1 MLRTIASYIEK
12 NALLDKGDSV
22 IAGLSGGA
30 DSVCM
35 VHILCRLGYRVI
47 AAHCNFSLRGD
58 ESDRDEKFVEELCYK
73 YSIELHTIR
82 FKTTEYAAEHKLGIE
97 EAARELRY
105 QWFEKL
111 RQQTGASAV
120 CVAHHRDDSIETSL
134 LNLARGTGITGI
146 CGIRCRNGHVVRPLL
161 CVSRTDIEEYMNE
174 QELSYVT
181 DSTNLETHYN
191 RNKIR
196 NIIIPEFQKIKP
208 GFCDTMAANI
218 ENFTAVNS
226 IYQDAINRAKERVLT
241 KKENTLYVNLNK
253 VTEFVEPATLLYEIL
268 KNYGLHPR
276 EIPKLLTMERGKQV
290 ATSTCRISIARDR
303 GSRLLVIES
312 ISNQ

>member
-1 MLRTIASYIEK
+1 MLRLIASYIEK
-12 NALLDKGDSV
+12 NALLEKGDTV

-35 VHILCRLGYRVI
+35 THILCRLGYQVI
-47 AAHCNFSLRGD
+47 AAHCNFSLRGS
-58 ESDRDEKFVEELCYK
+58 ESDRDQKFVEDFCYRN
-73 YSIELHTIR
+73 SIELHTTR
-82 FKTTEYAAEHKLGIE
+82 FDTTAYASEHKLGIE

-105 QWFEKL
+105 RWFEEL
-111 RQQTGASAV
+111 RRKTGAAAI

-146 CGIRCRNGHVVRPLL
+146 CGIRCRNGRVVRPLL
-161 CVSRTDIEEYMNE
+161 GVSRTDIEEYLNE

-218 ENFTAVNS
+218 ENFTAVNA
-226 IYQDAINRAKERVLT
+226 IYQDSINREKERVLT
-241 KKENTLYVNLNK
+241 KKENTLYINLNK

-268 KNYGLHPR
+268 KHYGLHPR

-290 ATSTCRISIARDR
+290 NTSTCRISITRDKR
-303 GSRLLVIES
+303 SRLLVVES
-312 ISNQ
+312 VNC

>member
-1 MLRTIASYIEK
+1 MLRAIASYIEK
-12 NALLDKGDSV
+12 NSLLEKGDTV

-30 DSVCM
+30 DSICM
-35 VHILCRLGYRVI
+35 THILCHLGYQVI
-47 AAHCNFSLRGD
+47 AAHCNFSLRGS
-58 ESDRDEKFVEELCYK
+58 ESDRDQKFVEDFCYRN
-73 YSIELHTIR
+73 SIELHTTR
-82 FKTTEYAAEHKLGIE
+82 FDTTFYATEHKLGIE

-105 QWFEKL
+105 RWFEEL
-111 RQQTGASAV
+111 RRETGAAAI

-134 LNLARGTGITGI
+134 LNRARGTGITGI
-146 CGIRCRNGHVVRPLL
+146 CGIRCRNGRVVRPLL
-161 CVSRTDIEEYMNE
+161 GVSRTDIEEYLNE

-218 ENFTAVNS
+218 ENFTAVNA
-226 IYQDAINRAKERVLT
+226 IYQDTINREKERVLT
-241 KKENTLYVNLNK
+241 KKENTLYINLNR

-268 KNYGLHPR
+268 QHYGLHPR

-290 ATSTCRISIARDR
+290 NTSTCRISIIRDK
-303 GSRLLVIES
+303 GSRLLMVE
-312 ISNQ
+312 NVNY

>member
-97 EAARELRY
+97 EAARELRSRSSRSTPGRRR
-105 QWFEKL
+105 L
-111 RQQTGASAV
+111 
-120 CVAHHRDDSIETSL
+120 HR
-134 LNLARGTGITGI
+134 R
-146 CGIRCRNGHVVRPLL
+146 
-161 CVSRTDIEEYMNE
+161 
-174 QELSYVT
+174 
-181 DSTNLETHYN
+181 
-191 RNKIR
+191 
-196 NIIIPEFQKIKP
+196 
-208 GFCDTMAANI
+208 
-218 ENFTAVNS
+218 
-226 IYQDAINRAKERVLT
+226 
-241 KKENTLYVNLNK
+241 
-253 VTEFVEPATLLYEIL
+253 
-268 KNYGLHPR
+268 
-276 EIPKLLTMERGKQV
+276 
-290 ATSTCRISIARDR
+290 
-303 GSRLLVIES
+303 
-312 ISNQ
+312 

>member
-1 MLRTIASYIEK
+1 MLNRVALYIEK
-12 NALLDKGDSV
+12 NELLKKNDTV
-22 IAGLSGGA
+22 IVGLSGGA
-30 DSVCM
+30 DSICM
-35 VHILCRLGYRVI
+35 THILCRLGYQVI
-47 AAHCNFSLRGD
+47 AAHCNFSLRGS
-58 ESDRDEKFVEELCYK
+58 ESDRDQAFVEEYCQK
-73 YSIELHTIR
+73 NSIELHTTL
-82 FKTTEYAAEHKLGIE
+82 FNTTAYASEHKLGIE

-105 QWFEKL
+105 RWFEEL
-111 RQQTGASAV
+111 RRQTGAAAV

-161 CVSRTDIEEYMNE
+161 AVSRTDIEEYINE

-208 GFCDTMAANI
+208 GFCETMAANI

-226 IYQDAINRAKERVLT
+226 IYQDVIKKEKERVLT

-253 VTEFVEPATLLYEIL
+253 VAEFVEPATLLYEIL
-268 KNYGLHPR
+268 KHYGLHPR
-276 EIPKLLTMERGKQV
+276 EIPKLLYMERGKQV
-290 ATSTCRISIARDR
+290 TTQTCRISIVRVRNERMLA
-303 GSRLLVIES
+303 VES
-312 ISNQ
+312 LSN